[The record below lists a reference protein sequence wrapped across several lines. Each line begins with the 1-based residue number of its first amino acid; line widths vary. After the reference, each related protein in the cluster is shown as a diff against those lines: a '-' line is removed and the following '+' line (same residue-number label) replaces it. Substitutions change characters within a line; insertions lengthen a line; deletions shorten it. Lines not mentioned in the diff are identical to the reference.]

1 MIDHLWQST
10 LFVGV
15 IALVMPLF
23 RRQSAA
29 LRFWMWFAAS
39 LKFLFP
45 FSLLVWLGGFL
56 PALPSHAPLMAAKNL
71 VVMPVLLAPPSGWMP
86 PLQWLWVLWAAGA
99 LLLGARWL
107 ARLWALRAAL
117 KDAPVLAVESPVP
130 VKMVASFLEPGLVGI
145 LRPVIVMPRGV
156 AQALSPSEMRAVLAH
171 ELSHL
176 SRRDNLWA
184 SIQML
189 VEMLFWFHPLVWW
202 VGGKLVAE
210 RERACDQAV
219 LETGNAPRTYAEG
232 ILKICRF
239 HLQPSPACAAGVS
252 GGNLKARVG
261 AIMSN
266 PRHDDADGGRIL
278 LLAGLGMA
286 ALMLPLLAGA
296 PGSAPVTQ
304 LARQMAV
311 SVLHAPQLPLLAP
324 TIEFITPSAP
334 HVEPPV
340 IRVAEA
346 PSAPPPEEELV
357 PADRIAAAPSAE
369 MQSVTPGAT
378 QGAPENAIM
387 TKVSAAPPP
396 LADEDAI
403 VCRPPQHLAVSH
415 LKGPRVCL
423 KTSEWAAIHA
433 KGYTVSPDG
442 RALVAM
448 TSYERN
454 RSLAPNNCSGGLGA
468 SSHSGS
474 ATNGF
479 YQTRGVCF

>member
-29 LRFWMWFAAS
+29 LRFWLWFAAS
-39 LKFLFP
+39 VKFLFP

-56 PALPSHAPLMAAKNL
+56 PALPERAPLLAAKSL
-71 VVMPVLLAPPSGWMP
+71 VVTPVLIAPPGGWT
-86 PLQWLWVLWAAGA
+86 LQWLWVLWAAGA
-99 LLLGARWL
+99 LLLGMRWL
-107 ARLWALRAAL
+107 ARWWDLRAAL
-117 KDAPVLAVESPVP
+117 KGAPNLAVESPVP

-145 LRPVIVMPRGV
+145 FRPVIVMPRGV
-156 AQALSPSEMRAVLAH
+156 AEALSAGEMRAVLAH

-202 VGGKLVAE
+202 VGARLVAE

-219 LETGNAPRTYAEG
+219 LDTGNAPRIYAEG

-239 HLQPSPACAAGVS
+239 HLTPSPTCAAGVS

-266 PRHDDADGGRIL
+266 PRSDDADGGRIL
-278 LLAGLGMA
+278 LLAGMGLA
-286 ALMLPLLAGA
+286 TVMLPLLAGA
-296 PGSAPVTQ
+296 PGSAPVSH
-304 LARQMAV
+304 LARQMAA
-311 SVLHAPQLPLLAP
+311 SVLQAPPLLAP
-324 TIEFITPSAP
+324 SIEFITPSAP

-346 PSAPPPEEELV
+346 PPPAEAPVSADRMIAAPVAEKPANVPQSVAASAPEGV
-357 PADRIAAAPSAE
+357 
-369 MQSVTPGAT
+369 
-378 QGAPENAIM
+378 IM
-387 TKVSAAPPP
+387 TKVSAAPPALP
-396 LADEDAI
+396 ADDPM
-403 VCRPPQHLAVSH
+403 VCRPPQHLEASH
-415 LKGPRVCL
+415 LRGPRVCM
-423 KTSEWAAIHA
+423 KTSEWTALHA
-433 KGYTVSPDG
+433 KGYTMSPDG
-442 RALVAM
+442 REIVAM
-448 TSYERN
+448 TNYERD
-454 RSLAPNNCSGGLGA
+454 RSLSPTNCSGGLGV
-468 SSHSGS
+468 SHNSGS
-474 ATNGF
+474 ASGGF
-479 YQTRGVCF
+479 YQMRSVCF